1 MIPSEARAALRE
13 ALGDV
18 VRFNVPMKRHVSL
31 RVGGPTDALV
41 TPTHRGELAR
51 ALGVCAAHAIPHTI
65 LGAGFNTFARDGGV
79 DGVVL
84 QMRRMRAIELRP
96 DGTLRAEC
104 GVSHATLTKFCIE
117 HGRSGLEFGAGIP
130 GTVGGWL
137 AMNAGIGDR
146 EVKDVVLAIDL
157 MRADGSEVVTIP
169 RAELQFEYRALRGL
183 EPGSVIVAAVF
194 ETTASTPETV
204 QAEVD
209 RLLAHRRATQP
220 LDVPSCGSVFK
231 NPEGDH
237 AGRLIEAAG
246 LKGRALGGAEISP
259 VHANFIANRGD
270 ASAADVLGLI
280 ELAHDAVLAGA
291 GIELE
296 TEVRIVG
303 REAAP
308 TVRSE
313 GRDRSGGA
321 GRSGRPSGRG
331 GRR

>member
-1 MIPSEARAALRE
+1 MIAPEARAALRE

-31 RVGGPTDALV
+31 RVGGPADALV
-41 TPTHRGELAR
+41 TPTHRGELSR
-51 ALGVCAAHAIPHTI
+51 ALMVCATHDIPHQV
-65 LGAGFNTFARDGGV
+65 LGAGFNTFVLDGGI

-84 QMRRMRAIELRP
+84 QMRRMRELELRP

-104 GVSHATLTKFCIE
+104 GVSHATLTRHCIR

-130 GTVGGWL
+130 GTIGGWV
-137 AMNAGIGDR
+137 AMNAGIGER
-146 EVKDVVLAIDL
+146 EVKDAIAAIEL
-157 MRADGSEVVTIP
+157 MRADGSDVVTLQRP
-169 RAELQFEYRALRGL
+169 ELRFEYRALRAL
-183 EPGSVIVAAVF
+183 EPGSVIVAAIF
-194 ETTASTPETV
+194 ETSESTPEAV

-209 RLLAHRRATQP
+209 RLLAHRQATQP

-246 LKGRALGGAEISP
+246 LKGESIGGAEISS

-270 ASAADVLGLI
+270 ACAEDVVALI
-280 ELAHDAVLAGA
+280 EQARQTVRAAT

-296 TEVRIVG
+296 TEVKIVG
-303 REAAP
+303 RESQP
-308 TVRSE
+308 
-313 GRDRSGGA
+313 
-321 GRSGRPSGRG
+321 RG